1 MSPDTEW
8 LPEELD
14 AGGSSLPPLAP
25 DGANSKYE
33 RGTVLVI
40 AGGPGCPGAALLSAT
55 GALRGGAGRVQI
67 LTHERHAIPASIA
80 IPEAFVLSYEV
91 GKRGTHLEPSAV
103 RAIREADV
111 VLVGPGLADEGPDL
125 ARVALSEASPD
136 ASVLLDAAALAGVDP
151 APLRP
156 GCVLLPNPG
165 EVSLVAGDA
174 DAVGP
179 GGRAVGAAAV
189 DLARRTE
196 SVAVVRGAATA
207 IADPHGRVLRVLDDP
222 CPGLGVAG
230 SGDVLTGVVA
240 AFCRRAPNLATGA
253 AWAVLAH
260 HEAGRSLE
268 HETGKVGF
276 LAREIADRIP
286 SAVQE
291 LLRVADRPR

>member
-1 MSPDTEW
+1 M
-8 LPEELD
+8 
-14 AGGSSLPPLAP
+14 
-25 DGANSKYE
+25 
-33 RGTVLVI
+33 
-40 AGGPGCPGAALLSAT
+40 
-55 GALRGGAGRVQI
+55 QI

-91 GKRGTHLEPSAV
+91 GKRGTQLEPSAV

-125 ARVALSEASPD
+125 ARVALREASPD
-136 ASVLLDAAALAGVDP
+136 ASVLLDAAALEGVDP
-151 APLRP
+151 APLRS

-165 EVSLVAGDA
+165 EVSLVAGEVTPMPSDP
-174 DAVGP
+174 VGE
-179 GGRAVGAAAV
+179 RS
-189 DLARRTE
+189 ARRPSTWRDAQ
-196 SVAVVRGAATA
+196 SPLRWSAAPQPRSRILMA
-207 IADPHGRVLRVLDDP
+207 ACSRVLDDP